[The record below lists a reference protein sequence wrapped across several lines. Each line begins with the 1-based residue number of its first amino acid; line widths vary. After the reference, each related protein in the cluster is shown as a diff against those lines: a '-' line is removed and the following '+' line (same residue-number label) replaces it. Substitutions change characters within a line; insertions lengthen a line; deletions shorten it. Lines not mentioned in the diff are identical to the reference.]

1 MSYSFDCVVDTAE
14 LAHSVNSVKKHVDT
28 TTGAVVAMKAAV
40 IKAEEEGAD
49 HVCRKVNQGFY
60 SMIHS
65 QISQKMATLQSRV
78 DAQLM
83 RLNQQRKQL
92 TGIRRRME
100 RDYQMISARYSK
112 LFNALNR
119 NLRQRVTELDRP
131 IMDLATTDADQVTNR
146 SNQMVAAVPLGQV
159 ESVKTSQRL
168 ATSNLKRR
176 AADAIVTIERFIA
189 ASNRLQAVTDSILLR
204 RAPKPPTRCSP
215 CRWPLWKATTT
226 TPATPRPAHT
236 SAPSESPTR
245 HAPQSRTVSARMH
258 AKAPCHGAKAPQLTP
273 SWPTSSAKLWL
284 PRGLTRAASRPSY
297 RCLKLTPSKRFKPF
311 KTEGT

>member
-28 TTGAVVAMKAAV
+28 TTGAVVAMKTAV
-40 IKAEEEGAD
+40 IKAEQEGAD

-60 SMIHS
+60 SLIHS

-92 TGIRRRME
+92 NGIRRRME

-131 IMDLATTDADQVTNR
+131 IMDLATTEADKVTNR
-146 SNQMVAAVPLGQV
+146 SNQMVSAVPLGQA
-159 ESVKTSQRL
+159 ETVKTSQRL

-176 AADAIVTIERFIA
+176 AAEAIGTIERFIA
-189 ASNRLQAVTDSILLR
+189 GSNRLQAVTDSILLR
-204 RAPKPPTRCSP
+204 RRADSP
-215 CRWPLWKATTT
+215 DAMLTVPVAVIESNYDNSGNVQTQTYVSGINLSGEARATIENRFNQDAREGRL
-226 TPATPRPAHT
+226 PW
-236 SAPSESPTR
+236 SETAGIDPELANQFR
-245 HAPQSRTVSARMH
+245 
-258 AKAPCHGAKAPQLTP
+258 QLV
-273 SWPTSSAKLWL
+273 
-284 PRGLTRAASRPSY
+284 AASGMDPR
-297 RCLKLTPSKRFKPF
+297 RQQTMIQMFEAHPF
-311 KTEGT
+311 QTF

>member
-131 IMDLATTDADQVTNR
+131 IMDLATTDADKVTNR
-146 SNQMVAAVPLGQV
+146 SNQMVAAVPLGQA

-204 RAPKPPTRCSP
+204 RRAEAPDSMLTVPVAVVESNYDNSGNTQ
-215 CRWPLWKATTT
+215 
-226 TPATPRPAHT
+226 T
-236 SAPSESPTR
+236 STY
-245 HAPQSRTVSARMH
+245 VSAIGISDQART
-258 AKAPCHGAKAPQLTP
+258 AIQNRFSQDAREGA
-273 SWPTSSAKLWL
+273 L
-284 PRGLTRAASRPSY
+284 PWSETAAIDPELANQFRQIVAASGLDPR
-297 RCLKLTPSKRFKPF
+297 RQQTIIQMFEAHPF
-311 KTEGT
+311 QTF

>member
-1 MSYSFDCVVDTAE
+1 MSHSFDCVVDTNE

-28 TTGAVVAMKAAV
+28 TTGAVVAMKVAV
-40 IKAEEEGAD
+40 IKAEKEGAD

-100 RDYQMISARYSK
+100 RDYQMISARYAK

-146 SNQMVAAVPLGQV
+146 SNLMVSAVPLGQA

-176 AADAIVTIERFIA
+176 AAEAITTIERFIA
-189 ASNRLQAVTDSILLR
+189 GSNRLQAVTDSILLR
-204 RAPKPPTRCSP
+204 RRTEAPDSMLNIPV
-215 CRWPLWKATTT
+215 AVV
-226 TPATPRPAHT
+226 
-236 SAPSESPTR
+236 ESNYDNSGNLQT
-245 HAPQSRTVSARMH
+245 QTYISSIGVSDQA
-258 AKAPCHGAKAPQLTP
+258 
-273 SWPTSSAKLWL
+273 
-284 PRGLTRAASRPSY
+284 RAAIEN
-297 RCLKLTPSKRFKPF
+297 RFSQEARQGSLPWSVDPTINPEVANQFRQLVAASGLDPRRQQTILQMFEAHPF
-311 KTEGT
+311 QTF

>member
-146 SNQMVAAVPLGQV
+146 SNQMVAAVPPGAG
-159 ESVKTSQRL
+159 R
-168 ATSNLKRR
+168 
-176 AADAIVTIERFIA
+176 
-189 ASNRLQAVTDSILLR
+189 
-204 RAPKPPTRCSP
+204 
-215 CRWPLWKATTT
+215 
-226 TPATPRPAHT
+226 
-236 SAPSESPTR
+236 
-245 HAPQSRTVSARMH
+245 VS
-258 AKAPCHGAKAPQLTP
+258 
-273 SWPTSSAKLWL
+273 
-284 PRGLTRAASRPSY
+284 
-297 RCLKLTPSKRFKPF
+297 
-311 KTEGT
+311 